1 MVLMTPV
8 LVSVNVGLPRLVS
21 FQGEPV
27 ETAIF
32 KDPVAGP
39 VRVQRLNLEGDRQAD
54 LSVHGGTNKAVYAY
68 PAGHYPLWREELGTE
83 LGWGA
88 FGENLTVS
96 GLTEDDVH
104 IGDRLR
110 IGSAEFVV
118 TQPRTPCYKL
128 NVRFGRADMVKRF
141 HRSGRSGFYLAVTR
155 EGIVTAG
162 DEIEIASRDTEGIS
176 VADVVRRRH

>member
-1 MVLMTPV
+1 VTPV
-8 LVSVNVGLPRLVS
+8 LLSINVGLPRLVT
-21 FQGEPV
+21 FQGELV

-32 KDPVAGP
+32 KEPVTGP
-39 VRVQRLNLEGDRQAD
+39 VQVGRLNLEGDRQAD
-54 LSVHGGTNKAVYAY
+54 LSVHGGRDKAVYVY
-68 PAGHYPLWREELGTE
+68 PAEHYPLWREELGAD

-96 GLTEDDVH
+96 GLTEDDVR

-128 NVRFGRADMVKRF
+128 NVRFSRPDMVRRF
-141 HRSGRSGFYLAVTR
+141 HRSGRSGFYLAVTQ
-155 EGIVTAG
+155 EGVMTAG
-162 DEIEIASRDTEGIS
+162 DGIVVSWRDAEGVS
-176 VADVVRRRH
+176 VADIVRRRR